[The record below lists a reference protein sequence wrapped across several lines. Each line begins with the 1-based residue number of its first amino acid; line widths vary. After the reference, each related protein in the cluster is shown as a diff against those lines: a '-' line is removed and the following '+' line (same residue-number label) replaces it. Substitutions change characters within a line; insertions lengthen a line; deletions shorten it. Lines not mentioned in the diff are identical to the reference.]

1 MNEKFFLKL
10 LELSAA
16 HAKRSQAIFER
27 LNLSNAQ
34 PKVLYI
40 LRETDGYTQ
49 KELASICRITPPSMT
64 SILNNMEKADFIYR
78 EKVLTVGQKHAH
90 KIYLRKKTAEEVY
103 SEFEKLEE
111 LCLNGFSEKEKLQV
125 FEIFDKII
133 KNLS

>member
-16 HAKRSQAIFER
+16 HAKRSQIIFEK

-40 LRETDGYTQ
+40 LRTIDGCTQ
-49 KELASICRITPPSMT
+49 KKIASVCKVTPPSMT

-78 EKVLTVGQKHAH
+78 EKTLTNNRKHAH
-90 KIYLRKKTAEEVY
+90 RVYLT
-103 SEFEKLEE
+103 
-111 LCLNGFSEKEKLQV
+111 
-125 FEIFDKII
+125 
-133 KNLS
+133 

>member
-40 LRETDGYTQ
+40 LRKTDGYTQ

-78 EKVLTVGQKHAH
+78 EKVLTAGQKHAH
-90 KIYLRKKTAEEVY
+90 KIYLTTKGKKN
-103 SEFEKLEE
+103 
-111 LCLNGFSEKEKLQV
+111 C
-125 FEIFDKII
+125 
-133 KNLS
+133 

>member
-40 LRETDGYTQ
+40 LRKTDGYTQ

-64 SILNNMEKADFIYR
+64 SILNNMEKADFII
-78 EKVLTVGQKHAH
+78 V
-90 KIYLRKKTAEEVY
+90 KKY
-103 SEFEKLEE
+103 
-111 LCLNGFSEKEKLQV
+111 
-125 FEIFDKII
+125 
-133 KNLS
+133 